1 MLTCYTCTS
10 TNGECCVSSIWKC
23 TRHIWERKI
32 CYALMHPHYFN
43 SSTHTKH
50 GGGVIQFRFR
60 CHRKDRARAE
70 WWQNAR
76 RVIQS
81 LFCTACIFSANEL
94 LHRIGWKLNLLN
106 FPAGASYHR
115 IAIYFCLPF
124 CYNAPLVCSVQYF
137 PDFSH
142 LCFCVRESRHPFAPI
157 FFAVNTQNYW
167 QGGEWVKQLQWKLAL
182 PIILAPYSYSSVL
195 RIVSFAV
202 CIVRCAV
209 DSVQ

>member
-10 TNGECCVSSIWKC
+10 ANGECCVSSIWKC

-32 CYALMHPHYFN
+32 CYALMHPHHFN

-60 CHRKDRARAE
+60 CHRKDRTRVE

-94 LHRIGWKLNLLN
+94 LHRIGWKFNLLN

-124 CYNAPLVCSVQYF
+124 RYNAPPSRLQCSIFSWFF
-137 PDFSH
+137 PFVL
-142 LCFCVRESRHPFAPI
+142 LCARITSSICLNLFCS
-157 FFAVNTQNYW
+157 
-167 QGGEWVKQLQWKLAL
+167 
-182 PIILAPYSYSSVL
+182 
-195 RIVSFAV
+195 
-202 CIVRCAV
+202 
-209 DSVQ
+209 